1 MTLRATGKG
10 GFKESFNVL
19 VKHKLERLLS
29 DEETREDRNDFYVGY
44 LKKSLADIESTHG
57 GYWDLQI
64 ACASPK

>member
-1 MTLRATGKG
+1 M
-10 GFKESFNVL
+10 L